1 MARKVPDV
9 AELMSRDL
17 FSVTP
22 AEDAEDAVDGLL
34 ALAVSDAF
42 VLDDDRRPVGAVS
55 VRDLVGRRPGD
66 RVCDR
71 MSWPALTIP
80 EHARLAEAAR
90 LMAMSGRPRLAVV
103 DAAGRAIGVITALDL
118 VRGLAGLPAARPA
131 RTPRMN
137 LSAGVVW
144 TDELPL
150 EPAMFRAAPDG
161 PGLLVLIHGWPGIS
175 KRVVWAEACDDVRRR
190 LSDVLAA
197 PQAEEPLLAFW
208 LKRPGLRFRAAAA
221 RDALVRRETAEELRR
236 RADLPASEPR
246 I

>member
-1 MARKVPDV
+1 MVRKV
-9 AELMSRDL
+9 AEVMSREL

-22 AEDAEDAVDGLL
+22 GDDAEDAIDGLL
-34 ALAVSDAF
+34 ALAVNDAL

-71 MSWPALTIP
+71 MSRPALTVSERASVADAAQIM
-80 EHARLAEAAR
+80 AET
-90 LMAMSGRPRLAVV
+90 GRPRLAAV
-103 DAAGRAIGVITALDL
+103 DAAGRAVGLVSALDL
-118 VRGLAGLPAARPA
+118 VRGLLGLPATRPV
-131 RTPRMN
+131 RSPRLN

-150 EPAMFRAAPDG
+150 EPPMFAAAPDG
-161 PGLLVLIHGWPGIS
+161 AGLLVLIYGDLGIS
-175 KRVVWAEACDDVRRR
+175 KRVVWAEACDDVRTR
-190 LSDVLAA
+190 LQDMLAA
-197 PQAEEPLLAFW
+197 PQTEEPLLAFW

-221 RDALVRRETAEELRR
+221 RDAAVRRETAEELRR
-236 RADLPASEPR
+236 RADLPITESR

>member
-1 MARKVPDV
+1 MARKVADV
-9 AELMSRDL
+9 AEVMSRDL

-22 AEDAEDAVDGLL
+22 GEDAEDAVDGLL
-34 ALAVSDAF
+34 ALAISDAF
-42 VLDDDRRPVGAVS
+42 VLDEDRRPVGAVS

-71 MSWPALTIP
+71 MSWPALTVP
-80 EHARLAEAAR
+80 ERGSLAEAAR
-90 LMAMSGRPRLAVV
+90 LMAMSDRPRLAVV
-103 DAAGRAIGVITALDL
+103 DAEGRAIG
-118 VRGLAGLPAARPA
+118 ARPT
-131 RTPRMN
+131 REPRMK
-137 LSAGVVW
+137 LSSGVVW

-150 EPAMFRAAPDG
+150 EPAMFRVAPDG
-161 PGLLVLIHGWPGIS
+161 AGLLVLIHGWPGIS

-190 LSDVLAA
+190 LSDMLAA

-221 RDALVRRETAEELRR
+221 RDAVVRRETAEELRR

>member
-1 MARKVPDV
+1 MARKV
-9 AELMSRDL
+9 AEVMNRDL

-22 AEDAEDAVDGLL
+22 GEDAEDAVDGLL

-42 VLDDDRRPVGAVS
+42 VLDDDRRPLGSVS

-71 MSWPALTIP
+71 MSRPALTVP
-80 EHARLAEAAR
+80 ERSSLADAAR
-90 LMAMSGRPRLAVV
+90 LMAETGRPRLAVV
-103 DAAGRAIGVITALDL
+103 DSAGCAVGVVTALDL
-118 VRGLAGLPAARPA
+118 LRGVIGLPAPRPA
-131 RTPRMN
+131 LAPRMN

-150 EPAMFRAAPDG
+150 EPAMFRAAPDRE
-161 PGLLVLIHGWPGIS
+161 GLLVLIHGWPGIS

-190 LSDVLAA
+190 LEDMLAA

-221 RDALVRRETAEELRR
+221 RDAAVRRETAEELRR
-236 RADLPASEPR
+236 CADLPATEPR